1 MKLVFLLKIN
11 NSNNGGVLVTL
22 EKEDG
27 HAQLG
32 GAQAVDEAGDVVC
45 ISHRIF
51 YLFLIFR
58 YFSRRGS
65 LQRSTSG
72 TSGFVWKCSL
82 NLLSRLDLGFRLVS
96 R

>member
-22 EKEDG
+22 EEEDG

-45 ISHRIF
+45 IFTQDILLVPYLQIF
-51 YLFLIFR
+51 FKQ
-58 YFSRRGS
+58 G
-65 LQRSTSG
+65 
-72 TSGFVWKCSL
+72 
-82 NLLSRLDLGFRLVS
+82 
-96 R
+96 